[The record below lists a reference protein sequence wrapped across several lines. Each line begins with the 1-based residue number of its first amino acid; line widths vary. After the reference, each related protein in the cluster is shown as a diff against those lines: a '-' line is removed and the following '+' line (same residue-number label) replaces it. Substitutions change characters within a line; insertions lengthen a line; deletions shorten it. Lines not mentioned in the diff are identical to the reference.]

1 MTRKQVE
8 VLDRKTWRCLGC
20 QEVEANPNMQ
30 VTEDPDEESEIK
42 IRKTKISTL
51 KILQIN
57 IDFLLSK
64 LEEFKMILKEED
76 IEIFLVQENKTIQKD
91 KVNIPGYTL
100 RRKDRTQLVGNEENR
115 GGGLLIGIRKDIP
128 YKDVYEKVNTDLD
141 KHTEWN
147 AVEIPMTPH
156 HKLRLTNI
164 YIPPDNPRC
173 IDNEDAITM
182 ENWPCKGNDILLGDF
197 NAHSSLWDDSTD
209 ASDRRGRKIEDWIAD
224 TGMASLNTG
233 EATHTNRSTGKLTAP
248 DITFVHSSMMDKLSW
263 RTLNMLGS
271 DHKPILITYED
282 EMVRVNNKP
291 MFKWKLESADWEKYS
306 QDVEDSI
313 PKTYDKSSINKLEKK
328 LRKAMISSANKNIGK
343 KKITMKSKPW
353 MTSEIKAA
361 ITKRNEL
368 RKTVA
373 QNRKEWI
380 DACKKTSELV
390 KERKQEA
397 WKEHVETIT
406 ATTSS
411 KKV

>member
-30 VTEDPDEESEIK
+30 ATEDPDEESEIK

-76 IEIFLVQENKTIQKD
+76 IEIFLVQETKTILKD

-141 KHTEWN
+141 KHTELN

-173 IDNEDAITM
+173 IDNEDATP
-182 ENWPCKGNDILLGDF
+182 WKTGNAKEMTSYLETSMPTLHYG
-197 NAHSSLWDDSTD
+197 T
-209 ASDRRGRKIEDWIAD
+209 
-224 TGMASLNTG
+224 
-233 EATHTNRSTGKLTAP
+233 TAP
-248 DITFVHSSMMDKLSW
+248 
-263 RTLNMLGS
+263 MLPTEEGERLETGS
-271 DHKPILITYED
+271 PIL
-282 EMVRVNNKP
+282 
-291 MFKWKLESADWEKYS
+291 
-306 QDVEDSI
+306 
-313 PKTYDKSSINKLEKK
+313 
-328 LRKAMISSANKNIGK
+328 
-343 KKITMKSKPW
+343 
-353 MTSEIKAA
+353 
-361 ITKRNEL
+361 
-368 RKTVA
+368 
-373 QNRKEWI
+373 
-380 DACKKTSELV
+380 
-390 KERKQEA
+390 A
-397 WKEHVETIT
+397 W
-406 ATTSS
+406 
-411 KKV
+411 